1 MAVWVCI
8 FICVDCDEKLLSE
21 LSCHLL
27 PRAQQLLLVK
37 IQKLMCRGG
46 REEVETLRGLRVSS
60 FWIVGEMCPLLAFTF
75 VDESE
80 LAGHNLNAN

>member
-1 MAVWVCI
+1 MGVHFLCLLTV
-8 FICVDCDEKLLSE
+8 DEKLLSE

-46 REEVETLRGLRVSS
+46 REDVDTLRGLRVSS
-60 FWIVGEMCPLLAFTF
+60 FWIVGEMHPLLGFTF
-75 VDESE
+75 IDEGK
-80 LAGHNLNAN
+80 LMQHKVKDN